1 MTAKVRVWSS
11 LSGVALLAALTLMS
25 GVEHASGASVPALA
39 PTVTPSAPSTSTS
52 TSTTASVFG
61 EEFVKY
67 YSVAQTDQGRPESL
81 TEIAGRLLGAT
92 GRAKE
97 IYHLNTGRQQPDGG
111 TLTDAMLLRA
121 GWYLVLP
128 WDAVGDGVRYGLLP
142 TEPGAASVTSAPPS
156 QAPSQAPPSQAPSQ
170 APPSQAPPAQ
180 VPPPAQIPPPSA
192 GAPANPGTPA
202 PPASSGPAVPAKPGN
217 DQPPA
222 DAPVDP
228 KPPAAGQTSP
238 AIGGQT
244 PPATGDEPGKDGQPA
259 APGSCTSSGPP
270 RSDSHWAYDRMATDQ
285 AWGRTQGEGVL
296 VAVIDSGVDA
306 DAPELNGRVAIGA
319 DIPAGTERGNT
330 DCLGSGTAM
339 AGIVAAAPGTA
350 AAADVDSQM
359 SGLAPAATI
368 LPLRVVNE
376 TLRSKPADAATA
388 IEVAASAG
396 ARVVTLGAYVDLAD
410 PAVLGALKSA
420 LAHDVVVVAPAPTVP
435 TGDASAAPTPKLEG
449 LLLVGGVGPDGQPA
463 ANYRPGTV
471 DVIAPGIDVA
481 SLGTSGSGARAS
493 SGSQYA
499 AAFVAGAVTL
509 VRSAYPNLNA
519 AQAVHRIKA
528 TAERAGQDGPDAAVG
543 WGMINPNAAVTMQL
557 VAETQVIRTG
567 GGGTSPMRALT
578 IGLVVVTGLAAVA
591 VLARRSPSRVAGAAN
606 ATSATAKIRTES
618 GGGAEP
624 AGAAASGVPG
634 AGSSGPAAGPIG
646 AVRTGT
652 GDPASAV
659 TPNATAPGARLV
671 GSDDQPGSAG
681 PPDDGSSSTGST
693 TPVRR

>member
-25 GVEHASGASVPALA
+25 GVGQASGASGPALA
-39 PTVTPSAPSTSTS
+39 TATPSAPST
-52 TSTTASVFG
+52 SVFG

-67 YSVAQTDQGRPESL
+67 YTVTQTDQGRPESL
-81 TEIAGRLLGAT
+81 TEISGRLLGAT

-111 TLTDAMLLRA
+111 RLTDSMLLRA
-121 GWYLVLP
+121 GWFLVLP

-142 TEPGAASVTSAPPS
+142 TEAAAASSTSAQPS
-156 QAPSQAPPSQAPSQ
+156 
-170 APPSQAPPAQ
+170 Q
-180 VPPPAQIPPPSA
+180 VPPPPST
-192 GAPANPGTPA
+192 GAPAHPVTPA
-202 PPASSGPAVPAKPGN
+202 SPASSGPAVPAKPGTGR
-217 DQPPA
+217 PPA
-222 DAPVDP
+222 DAPVNP

-244 PPATGDEPGKDGQPA
+244 PPAVGNQPGKGTKPA
-259 APGSCTSSGPP
+259 GPGSCTSSGPP

-306 DAPELNGRVAIGA
+306 ATPELNGRVAIGA

-339 AGIVAAAPGTA
+339 AGIVAAAAGAP
-350 AAADVDSQM
+350 AADGDSQM

-376 TLRSKPADAATA
+376 TLRTKPADAATA

-396 ARVVTLGAYVDLAD
+396 ARVVTLGAYVDLTD

-420 LAHDVVVVAPAPTVP
+420 LAHDVVVVAPAPTAP
-435 TGDASAAPTPKLEG
+435 AGDANGAPTPKLEG

-463 ANYRPGTV
+463 ANHRPDTV

-481 SLGTSGSGARAS
+481 SLGASGSGIRAS

-519 AQAVHRIKA
+519 AQVVNRIKA
-528 TAERAGQDGPDAAVG
+528 TAERAGQDGPDAMVG

-557 VAETQVIRTG
+557 AAETQVIRAG
-567 GGGTSPMRALT
+567 GGGTSPMWALT

-591 VLARRSPSRVAGAAN
+591 VLARRSPSRVAEAA
-606 ATSATAKIRTES
+606 AGISATAKNRTKPGS
-618 GGGAEP
+618 GAES
-624 AGAAASGVPG
+624 AGAAAGGVPG
-634 AGSSGPAAGPIG
+634 VGSSGPAAGPIG
-646 AVRTGT
+646 AVPTSSVT
-652 GDPASAV
+652 GDPASA
-659 TPNATAPGARLV
+659 PSLNAAVPGARLV
-671 GSDDQPGSAG
+671 DPDGQPGSAD
-681 PPDDGSSSTGST
+681 PPDAGSSPTGST